1 LKIALIRGKT
11 NQKNECQTGKKK
23 TTKNLIE
30 WWNWK
35 PKKIYKMNK
44 NKIRNWKNED

>member
-23 TTKNLIE
+23 QQKIWLNDEIESQKKSIKGIKTK
-30 WWNWK
+30 
-35 PKKIYKMNK
+35 
-44 NKIRNWKNED
+44 